1 MLSGKAIML
10 LYITNEIRNIDPSAY
25 NMDIERSLFTY
36 FPDIIPA
43 IPEELGFYREAKF
56 LF

>member
-1 MLSGKAIML
+1 ML